1 MKNGSNKLVSIKHIS
16 NQKPVTR
23 NSKFMRQ
30 TLSTLLL
37 LLIFPLSQ
45 AQEKRVSLLF
55 AGDAMQ
61 HLPQV
66 RAAQTKSGY
75 NYDSCFYL
83 LKDKISSAD
92 IACVNFET
100 TLGGKPYSGY
110 PMFSSPDEFAF
121 GLKDAGFDIFFLANN
136 HVVDKGR
143 RGFERTLNVLDSIG
157 IKYTGAFKSK
167 NTRGL
172 NYPLMIIKNGI
183 RIAFLNYTYDTNGLP
198 VTAPNIVN
206 VIDTLQMKSDLR
218 LTLLYN
224 PDIVIANMHWGDE
237 YRTFPNAE
245 QKKLADFLFRN
256 GVRIIIGNHPH
267 VVQPLVTNE
276 VNGEI
281 ESVVYYSLGNFV
293 SNQQKVNTD
302 GGALAEIVISKADD
316 DSSVT
321 IESCNYS
328 LVWVRKYTKNGK
340 LNYTLIPVEEHKKTS
355 IPVLTP
361 QELQKMN
368 IFATNADKIIGRKN

>member
-1 MKNGSNKLVSIKHIS
+1 
-16 NQKPVTR
+16 
-23 NSKFMRQ
+23 MRFIF
-30 TLSTLLL
+30 STFLL

-66 RAAQTKSGY
+66 RAAQTKTGY

-143 RGFERTLNVLDSIG
+143 RGFERTLSVLDSIG

-218 LTLLYN
+218 LTQLYN

-267 VVQPLVTNE
+267 VVQPLAKNKTN
-276 VNGEI
+276 NEI
-281 ESVVYYSLGNFV
+281 ETVVYYSLGNFV
-293 SNQQKVNTD
+293 SNQQKINTD
-302 GGALAEIVISKADD
+302 GGAMAEIVIHMADD
-316 DSSVT
+316 NSPVK
-321 IESCNYS
+321 IISCSYS
-328 LVWVRKYTKNGK
+328 LIWVRKHTENGK
-340 LNYTLIPVEEHKKTS
+340 LKYTVIPVEEHKKKA
-355 IPVLTP
+355 IPELTP
-361 QELQKMN
+361 EEWQKMN
-368 IFATNADKIIGRKN
+368 IFATKADQLIGSF

>member
-1 MKNGSNKLVSIKHIS
+1 MNR
-16 NQKPVTR
+16 T
-23 NSKFMRQ
+23 F
-30 TLSTLLL
+30 STLLL
-37 LLIFPLSQ
+37 LFIFSLSQ

-66 RAAQTKSGY
+66 HAAQTKTGY

-83 LKDKISSAD
+83 LKNKISSAD

-100 TLGGKPYSGY
+100 SLGGKPYSGY
-110 PMFSSPDEFAF
+110 PQFSSPDEFAF
-121 GLKDAGFDIFFLANN
+121 GLKDAGFDVFFLANN

-143 RGFERTLNVLDSIG
+143 RGFERTLGVLDSIG

-206 VIDTLQMKSDLR
+206 VIDTTQMKSDLR
-218 LTLLYN
+218 LTQLYN

-237 YRTFPNAE
+237 YVTNPNTR

-267 VVQPLVTNE
+267 VVQPLVKNK
-276 VNGEI
+276 VDGEI

-302 GGALAEIVISKADD
+302 GGALAEIVISKTDD
-316 DSSVT
+316 DSRVK
-321 IESCNYS
+321 IESCDYS
-328 LVWVRKYTKNGK
+328 LVWVRKQIEKGK
-340 LNYTLIPVEEHKKTS
+340 LNYTLIPVEEHKKTAIS
-355 IPVLTP
+355 VLTP

-368 IFATNADKIIGRKN
+368 IFVTNADKIIGRKINY

>member
-1 MKNGSNKLVSIKHIS
+1 MFRIL
-16 NQKPVTR
+16 T
-23 NSKFMRQ
+23 
-30 TLSTLLL
+30 TLLIL
-37 LLIFPLSQ
+37 LTFSLSQ
-45 AQEKRVSLLF
+45 AQEKRVTLLF

-61 HLPQV
+61 HMPQV
-66 RAAQTKSGY
+66 RAAQTMSGY

-110 PMFSSPDEFAF
+110 PQFSSPDEFAF
-121 GLKDAGFDIFFLANN
+121 GLKDAGFDVFFLANN
-136 HVVDKGR
+136 HIVDKGR
-143 RGFERTLNVLDSIG
+143 KGFERTLSVLDSIG

-172 NYPLMIIKNGI
+172 NYPLMMIKNGI

-198 VTAPNIVN
+198 VHAPNIVN
-206 VIDTLQMKSDLR
+206 IIDTLQMKSDLR
-218 LTLLYN
+218 LTQLYN
-224 PDIVIANMHWGDE
+224 PDIVITNMHWGDE

-245 QKKLADFLFRN
+245 QKKMTDFLFRN

-267 VVQPLVTNE
+267 VVQPLVENK
-276 VNGEI
+276 VDGEI

-302 GGALAEIVISKADD
+302 GGALSEIVISKSDD
-316 DSSVT
+316 NNLVK
-321 IESCNYS
+321 IESCDYS
-328 LVWVRKYTKNGK
+328 LVWVRKYTEKGK
-340 LNYTLIPVEEHKKTS
+340 LKYTLIPAETDDKIKIPALTS
-355 IPVLTP
+355 

-368 IFATNADKIIGRKN
+368 IFVSNAKRIIEQNN

>member
-1 MKNGSNKLVSIKHIS
+1 
-16 NQKPVTR
+16 
-23 NSKFMRQ
+23 
-30 TLSTLLL
+30 
-37 LLIFPLSQ
+37 
-45 AQEKRVSLLF
+45 
-55 AGDAMQ
+55 
-61 HLPQV
+61 
-66 RAAQTKSGY
+66 
-75 NYDSCFYL
+75 
-83 LKDKISSAD
+83 
-92 IACVNFET
+92 
-100 TLGGKPYSGY
+100 
-110 PMFSSPDEFAF
+110 
-121 GLKDAGFDIFFLANN
+121 
-136 HVVDKGR
+136 
-143 RGFERTLNVLDSIG
+143 
-157 IKYTGAFKSK
+157 
-167 NTRGL
+167 
-172 NYPLMIIKNGI
+172 
-183 RIAFLNYTYDTNGLP
+183 
-198 VTAPNIVN
+198 
-206 VIDTLQMKSDLR
+206 
-218 LTLLYN
+218 
-224 PDIVIANMHWGDE
+224 MHWGDE

-267 VVQPLVTNE
+267 VVQPLITNE

-368 IFATNADKIIGRKN
+368 IIATNADKIIGRKN